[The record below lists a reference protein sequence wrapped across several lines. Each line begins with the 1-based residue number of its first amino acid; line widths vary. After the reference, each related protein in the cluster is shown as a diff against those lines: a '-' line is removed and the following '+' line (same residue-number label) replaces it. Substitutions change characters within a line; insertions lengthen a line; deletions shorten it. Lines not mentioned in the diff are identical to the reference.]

1 MRKQLIGFVP
11 IVVLLFLVDSLGDR
25 WIVPPVIVFGTLL
38 AFRIMGRRPVGGW
51 KNWLLFGAAMCIVIG
66 VLKYT

>member
-11 IVVLLFLVDSLGDR
+11 IVALLFLVDSLGDR

-38 AFRIMGRRPVGGW
+38 ASASWGDALLVDGRIGCSSA
-51 KNWLLFGAAMCIVIG
+51 LQCAS
-66 VLKYT
+66 

>member
-11 IVVLLFLVDSLGDR
+11 IVALLFLVDSLGDR
-25 WIVPPVIVFGTLL
+25 WIVPPVIVFGTAGLPHHG
-38 AFRIMGRRPVGGW
+38 ASPVGGW